1 MTLPESVSPE
11 PGPASAAP
19 QASAD
24 AETPDVV
31 PSEEPQG
38 TPLAALFAGFSGA
51 DAPAESDMY
60 RCVHCGLCLSA
71 CPTYGVT
78 GLEMESPRGRIA
90 LMKAVNEGRV
100 GISDR
105 IVSHWEACLNCRA
118 CEAVCPSGV
127 PYGRMMERTRAQVR
141 ARGRQSD
148 EMKRMTHWFLRL
160 VLPRPRLLR
169 LGANLLR
176 LYQHLGGQ
184 TLARKLSLT
193 RLMPGGL
200 EQLET
205 QLPRMSGRFF
215 GPSRRT
221 YRPAEG
227 EPTMKVALLSGCVMP
242 LMQAETMNATVRVLT
257 RNGCEVAVPTGQ
269 GCCGALNTHAGDLQ
283 SARAMARRNI
293 DALLSTGAD
302 RIVTCSAGCG
312 STMKEYHELLM
323 GDGEYAE
330 KARRASEMTRD
341 ITEFLLELPFRR
353 PLAHVERMVTYQ
365 DPCHLA
371 HAQRITAAPR
381 TILRAI
387 PGVQLEEMENPSMCC
402 GGAGIYSAVQPTL
415 SRRILSRKVEAI
427 IESGAAEAI
436 TANPGCMLQLEQGLH
451 GAGQDIPVRHVVD
464 ILDEAYR
471 LEEPEPVRA
480 SRIGT
485 PARRGPAPLQT
496 DLEDARASQL
506 RGRRQGRGRR
516 WLFGLLPGWSQRP
529 LRSRSR

>member
-1 MTLPESVSPE
+1 MTTPEHSNPD
-11 PGPASAAP
+11 SALTAAEP
-19 QASAD
+19 QAPADTERPDSAP
-24 AETPDVV
+24 ERP
-31 PSEEPQG
+31 
-38 TPLAALFAGFSGA
+38 PLTALFAGFSGE
-51 DAPAESDMY
+51 DTPAEADMY
-60 RCVHCGLCLSA
+60 RCVHCGLCLSS

-148 EMKRMTHWFLRL
+148 EMKRMTRWFLRL
-160 VLPRPRLLR
+160 VLPRPRLMR

-176 LYQHLGGQ
+176 LYQHLGAQ
-184 TLARKLSLT
+184 RLLRRT
-193 RLMPGGL
+193 RLIRLLPGGL
-200 EQLET
+200 EQVEA

-215 GPSRRT
+215 GPSRRSH
-221 YRPAEG
+221 RPAEG

-242 LMQAETMNATVRVLT
+242 LMQSETMNATVRVLT
-257 RNGCEVAVPTGQ
+257 RNGYEVAVPPRQ

-283 SARAMARRNI
+283 TARAMARRNI
-293 DALLSTGAD
+293 DAFLSTGAD

-312 STMKEYHELLM
+312 SAMKEYQELLKD
-323 GDGEYAE
+323 DGEYAE
-330 KARRASEMTRD
+330 KARQASEMTRD
-341 ITEFLLELPFRR
+341 ITELLLELPFRR
-353 PLAHVERMVTYQ
+353 PLAHLERMVTFQ

-381 TILRAI
+381 TILQAI
-387 PGVQLEEMENPSMCC
+387 PGVQLQEMENASMCC

-427 IESGAAEAI
+427 IESGAAETI
-436 TANPGCMLQLEQGLH
+436 TANPGCMLQLEQGLRA
-451 GAGQDIPVRHVVD
+451 AGQETPVRHVVD

-471 LEEPEPVRA
+471 LEEPGSVRS
-480 SRIGT
+480 SRGG
-485 PARRGPAPLQT
+485 PPRRGPAPLQM
-496 DLEDARASQL
+496 DLEEARANQM
-506 RGRRQGRGRR
+506 RGRRRRG
-516 WLFGLLPGWSQRP
+516 LLGLLPDSNRRP
-529 LRSRSR
+529 PRSRSR